1 MQNVKICINGT
12 VINEVLQEQD
22 VSENETETELEQP
35 EQTPAEGT
43 QEVPASDINNVS
55 EDFYT
60 EILVAQRSGNEILGR
75 MYAVQIFFL
84 ALLLCIL
91 MYLIIKNNS
100 TKHI

>member
-1 MQNVKICINGT
+1 MQNVKICINGIVT
-12 VINEVLQEQD
+12 NEVLQEQD
-22 VSENETETELEQP
+22 VSENGTETELEQP
-35 EQTPAEGT
+35 EETLVDGT

>member
-12 VINEVLQEQD
+12 VTNEVLQEQD
-22 VSENETETELEQP
+22 VSENGTETELEQP

-60 EILVAQRSGNEILGR
+60 EILVAQQAGNEILGR
-75 MYAVQIFFL
+75 MYAVQVFFL

-91 MYLIIKNNS
+91 TYLIIKNNF
-100 TKHI
+100 TKYF

>member
-12 VINEVLQEQD
+12 VTNEVLQEQD
-22 VSENETETELEQP
+22 VSENGTETELEQP

-60 EILVAQRSGNEILGR
+60 EILVAQQAGNEILGR

-84 ALLLCIL
+84 ALFLCIL
-91 MYLIIKNNS
+91 TYLIIKNNF
-100 TKHI
+100 TKYF

>member
-1 MQNVKICINGT
+1 M
-12 VINEVLQEQD
+12 LQEQD
-22 VSENETETELEQP
+22 VSENGTETELEQP

-60 EILVAQRSGNEILGR
+60 EILVAQRSGNEILGK

-100 TKHI
+100 TKYF

>member
-12 VINEVLQEQD
+12 VTNEVLQEQD
-22 VSENETETELEQP
+22 VSENGTETELEQP

-55 EDFYT
+55 EDYT
-60 EILVAQRSGNEILGR
+60 EILVAQRSGNEILGK

-100 TKHI
+100 TKYF

>member
-12 VINEVLQEQD
+12 VTNEVLQEQD
-22 VSENETETELEQP
+22 VSENGTETELEQP
-35 EQTPAEGT
+35 EETSADGT
-43 QEVPASDINNVS
+43 QEVPVSDINNVS

-60 EILVAQRSGNEILGR
+60 EILVAQRSGNEILGK

-100 TKHI
+100 TKYF

>member
-12 VINEVLQEQD
+12 VTNEVLQEQD
-22 VSENETETELEQP
+22 VSENGTEIELEQP
-35 EQTPAEGT
+35 EETPVDGT
-43 QEVPASDINNVS
+43 QEVPVSDINNVS

-60 EILVAQRSGNEILGR
+60 EILVAQQSGNEILGK

-100 TKHI
+100 TKYF

>member
-12 VINEVLQEQD
+12 VTNEVLQEQD
-22 VSENETETELEQP
+22 VSENGTETELEQP
-35 EQTPAEGT
+35 EETPVDGT
-43 QEVPASDINNVS
+43 QEVPVSDINNVS

-60 EILVAQRSGNEILGR
+60 EILVAQQAGNEILGR

-91 MYLIIKNNS
+91 TYLIIKNNF
-100 TKHI
+100 TKYF

>member
-22 VSENETETELEQP
+22 VSENGTETELEQP
-35 EQTPAEGT
+35 EETPADGT

-60 EILVAQRSGNEILGR
+60 EILVAQRSGNEILGK

-84 ALLLCIL
+84 ALFLCIL

-100 TKHI
+100 TKYF